1 MLTLEEAKALAIKHV
16 RDVCADK
23 SIELAVLDKS
33 TVVKSYGWEL
43 RVNSR
48 AYAETGD
55 FLEMLAG
62 HGAVIVR
69 HNGKVNVLGATE
81 SVEAFEKKHWLKP

>member
-16 RDVCADK
+16 RATCADK
-23 SIELAVLDKS
+23 AVDLAVLDRC

-48 AYAETGD
+48 AYAETND
-55 FLEMLAG
+55 FLEMLVG
-62 HGAVIVR
+62 HGPVIVR

-81 SVEAFEKKHWLKP
+81 TVEAFEKKHWLRP